1 MNGSGALQELEG
13 RENWSQADEL
23 GCRFYERTEA
33 TETEKNGQISKIL
46 QIIGLVAKGPR
57 LKKTVKMKEEER
69 G

>member
-23 GCRFYERTEA
+23 GCRLYERTEA

-46 QIIGLVAKGPR
+46 QIIGLVAKG
-57 LKKTVKMKEEER
+57 LKKTMKMKEEER